1 MNKLE
6 MFFIT
11 AGEYLGMQHGHRA
24 IVKRNI
30 NTKKWMV
37 FIHKLSSAETGP
49 QKLVWMYTDAP
60 TKRDAVQYAQAV
72 INDLPQ

>member
-11 AGEYLGMQHGHRA
+11 AGEYLGMQDGYRA

-37 FIHKLSSAETGP
+37 FIHKLSSETGP
-49 QKLVWMYTDAP
+49 QKLAWMYTDAP

-72 INDLPQ
+72 INDLPR